1 MSLSAHL
8 AELSVKHKLLERKI
22 EEEQARPSSDDLHLR
37 RLKREKLKLKEAITK
52 LSAPTRH

>member
-22 EEEQARPSSDDLHLR
+22 EEEQARPGSDALHLR

-52 LSAPTRH
+52 LSSTTRH